1 MTRDAI
7 LARWP
12 RLAEVL
18 DEPEQVVVVEDR
30 DEATARALNAYLQS
44 TTEVPSRGELRL

>member
-1 MTRDAI
+1 MSRDAI

-18 DEPEQVVVVEDR
+18 DQPEEAVVVEDR
-30 DEATARALNAYLQS
+30 DEATVRALTAYLQS
-44 TTEVPSRGELRL
+44 TAEVPHRGDLRL

>member
-18 DEPEQVVVVEDR
+18 DQPEPVVVVDDR
-30 DEATARALNAYLQS
+30 DQATVRALNAYLQS
-44 TTEVPSRGELRL
+44 TTDVPSRGDLRL

>member
-1 MTRDAI
+1 MSRDAI

-18 DEPEQVVVVEDR
+18 DQPEQVIVVEDR
-30 DEATARALNAYLQS
+30 DEATVRALNAYLQS
-44 TTEVPSRGELRL
+44 TVEVPARGDLRL

>member
-1 MTRDAI
+1 MSRDAI

-18 DEPEQVVVVEDR
+18 DQPEQVIVVEDR
-30 DEATARALNAYLQS
+30 DEATVRALHAYLQS
-44 TTEVPSRGELRL
+44 TTDVPSRGDLRL